1 MFCQQTQDVLITVLV
16 RSVRDGL
23 YYIGMDVVSRFL
35 QKIALV
41 AYDCVQLNAELWV
54 LQYI

>member
-16 RSVRDGL
+16 RSVRDRL

-35 QKIALV
+35 QEIALV